1 MHTKDNKPNEIKN
14 GKLVIYVEVLSM
26 EFIILFF
33 SFYHSLHHPNLHKS
47 GIILLYMI
55 HYVVNSLF

>member
-1 MHTKDNKPNEIKN
+1 MKSKN

-33 SFYHSLHHPNLHKS
+33 SFYHSLHHPNLQKS